1 MEAAISGP
9 NPLIGLGLAYIEF
22 ALHKQGLFRLMFG
35 PILKERA
42 RHPALNE
49 AAAAAFDVVERVAGS
64 FLKQPEEAKLATMAV
79 LGLVHGLSS
88 LSVNDLRKRSPMNGR
103 D

>member
-49 AAAAAFDVVERVAGS
+49 AAAAAFDVSSA
-64 FLKQPEEAKLATMAV
+64 LLAV
-79 LGLVHGLSS
+79 F
-88 LSVNDLRKRSPMNGR
+88 
-103 D
+103 